1 MANFPTLILDCGY
14 HSSALLDLFTY
25 IHPSICSTVVSPIR
39 KLYSCCYLNFCWLS
53 FKLKMDAPFH
63 RTDYGYSWADWYC
76 QFSWCFD
83 RWDKLFKNGP
93 SKICGRQSLKKLKGY
108 CCLSKPYPSKFFTG
122 CLPQILL
129 GPFLNTLSKMCH
141 WRIPLNSTLLLQV
154 LNFANGSRLE
164 FMYMSGQASF
174 ISMVVSCLW
183 CSHSS

>member
-14 HSSALLDLFTY
+14 HSSALLDLLIYF
-25 IHPSICSTVVSPIR
+25 HSSICSTEVSPIR
-39 KLYSCCYLNFCWLS
+39 KLQSCCYLNFNWLF

-76 QFSWCFD
+76 QFSWSLTD
-83 RWDKLFKNGP
+83 GTNYSKILFK
-93 SKICGRQSLKKLKGY
+93 SLKKLKGY
-108 CCLSKPYPSKFFTG
+108 CCLSKPYPSKFFKG

-129 GPFLNTLSKMCH
+129 GPSLNTLSKMFH
-141 WRIPLNSTLLLQV
+141 GRIPLNSTLLLRV
-154 LNFANGSRLE
+154 LNFASGSRLE
-164 FMYMSGQASF
+164 FMYMSGQTSF

>member
-1 MANFPTLILDCGY
+1 
-14 HSSALLDLFTY
+14 
-25 IHPSICSTVVSPIR
+25 
-39 KLYSCCYLNFCWLS
+39 
-53 FKLKMDAPFH
+53 MDAPFH

-108 CCLSKPYPSKFFTG
+108 FCLSKPYPSKFFTG

-164 FMYMSGQASF
+164 FMYISF
-174 ISMVVSCLW
+174 LW
-183 CSHSS
+183 LLAACGAAIAHRNNFFP